1 MVCVSTDQTDCQH
14 PQQKT
19 CFIKCACDVPKKKT
33 TNMHTKT
40 ERRKNTSL
48 LLVFFNFRWAVHHP
62 CSGALRHTCFSVSHN
77 KTSKACSGALRH
89 TCFLVSHE
97 KPSKAPSL
105 SGGGFCY
112 THPKICLA
120 LMRHAFRSGADSL
133 FGFSAFKRSWLLARN
148 ALALALALC
157 EHNSTTHNRGRPM
170 GGQARPHQL
179 QCPQSSIA
187 AGSAL

>member
-19 CFIKCACDVPKKKT
+19 CFIKCACDVPEKP

-48 LLVFFNFRWAVHHP
+48 LLVFFDFRWAVHHP

-89 TCFLVSHE
+89 TCFLVSRE
-97 KPSKAPSL
+97 KPSTPPSL
-105 SGGGFCY
+105 SGRGFPVFAGSSISSRTLRRTAPARLGECPHS
-112 THPKICLA
+112 HPNA
-120 LMRHAFRSGADSL
+120 QARRP
-133 FGFSAFKRSWLLARN
+133 KRSDN
-148 ALALALALC
+148 C
-157 EHNSTTHNRGRPM
+157 EKHPPHLFLDHRPN
-170 GGQARPHQL
+170 
-179 QCPQSSIA
+179 IF
-187 AGSAL
+187 